1 MVERKRWENN
11 FSEWFQDVIFK
22 AELMDYRYPVKGCGV
37 WLPYGFKLRSN
48 VVSLIRKLLDET
60 GHEEV
65 LFPLMITS
73 RMIGKESE
81 HVESFEEQIFWV
93 THAGKRELDE
103 KLALR
108 PTSETAIA
116 PMLKLW
122 IRSHAD
128 LPKKYYQIVSVF
140 RYETKA
146 TRPFI
151 RLREVTTFKEAHTS
165 HESYEDAEKQIKE
178 AIKIYNRF
186 FDELCLPYLVSKRPE
201 WDKFAG
207 ALYSIAYD
215 TIFPDGRVLQIG
227 TIHNLGQNF
236 SKAFDITFEKR
247 DGSRDYIWQTCYGI
261 SERVIAAVVA
271 VHGDDHGLVLPP
283 TVAPIQIVII
293 PIPYK
298 EYEEKVLE
306 KCRSVEEKLKREGL
320 RVKLDSREKLTPG
333 AKFFEWEFKG
343 VPLRVEIGPKDY
355 EENTLTLVRRDTL
368 ERVRIKDS
376 EAVKKTF
383 EMLSMIQESLRRRA
397 LKYLLD
403 RVKRAESVEEVVR
416 LTSEKPLIVEVGWCG
431 KSDCGVAL
439 EEKTNLS
446 VLGIPTDEASPP
458 ENMKCL
464 ICGEKAKF
472 IVRIAKTY

>member
-11 FSEWFQDVIFK
+11 FSEWFQEIIAN
-22 AELMDYRYPVKGCGV
+22 AEIMDYRYPVKGCGV
-37 WLPYGFKLRSN
+37 WLPYGFKLRNN
-48 VVSLIRKLLDET
+48 VINLIRKLLDEK
-60 GHEEV
+60 GHEEI

-81 HVESFEEQIFWV
+81 HIGSFEEQIFWV

-128 LPKKYYQIVSVF
+128 LPKKYYQIVSIF

-146 TRPFI
+146 TRPLI

-165 HESYEDAEKQIKE
+165 HESYEDAERQVKE
-178 AIKIYNRF
+178 AVEIYSKF
-186 FDELCLPYLVSKRPE
+186 FDELCLPYIISKRPE

-215 TIFPDGRVLQIG
+215 TVFPDGRTLQIG

-236 SKAFDITFEKR
+236 SKAFEITFETK

-261 SERVIAAVVA
+261 SERVIAAVIA

-283 TVAPIQIVII
+283 TIAPIQIVII

-298 EYEEKVLE
+298 GYEEKVLE
-306 KCRSVEEKLKREGL
+306 KCKKVEETLRKANL
-320 RVKLDSREKLTPG
+320 RVKLDPREKLTPG
-333 AKFFEWEFKG
+333 AKFFEWELKG
-343 VPLRVEIGPKDY
+343 VPLRIEVGPKDY
-355 EENTLTLVRRDTL
+355 EEETLTFVRRDSL
-368 ERVRIKDS
+368 ERVRVKDV
-376 EAVKKTF
+376 EVVEKTL
-383 EMLSMIQESLRRRA
+383 ELLNKIHESLRKRA
-397 LKYLLD
+397 LKYLWSK
-403 RVKRAESVEEVVR
+403 VCRAESIEEVVK
-416 LTSEKPLIVEVGWCG
+416 LTSEKPLIVETGWCG
-431 KSDCGVAL
+431 KSECGIAL
-439 EEKTNLS
+439 EEKTNLN
-446 VLGIPTDEASPP
+446 VLGTPVNNEKPP

-464 ICGEKAKF
+464 ICGEKARF
-472 IVRIAKTY
+472 LVRIAKSY